1 MAHQRHCTH
10 MHNVLSHS
18 WNNVALHY
26 LFVGVDTISSSSIL
40 KCTKSCN
47 MCWIEQLTNAAS
59 NCECLPYQLLPRG
72 FAVYQAYVNAMRLC
86 AVSFL
91 LVLLCVSFGFCQ
103 HMSYGTCCSIYDW
116 FGWAESV
123 DCCCMVYTIGHMF
136 ALLVLLVLGSICVL
150 CCDFAKCND
159 DLPSLVLKHGAWGD
173 SGMAHV
179 HDGFSNFELTNKLL
193 RMLRSCNCVNTMLM
207 GMVVH
212 IKLFEQLAYCECI
225 LWVPTSKLLL

>member
-86 AVSFL
+86 TVSFL

-116 FGWAESV
+116 FWVSV
-123 DCCCMVYTIGHMF
+123 DPINKCHFTKIKPRNRTIKVIKSIQHILSHHFYFG
-136 ALLVLLVLGSICVL
+136 LVI
-150 CCDFAKCND
+150 
-159 DLPSLVLKHGAWGD
+159 
-173 SGMAHV
+173 
-179 HDGFSNFELTNKLL
+179 L
-193 RMLRSCNCVNTMLM
+193 RHLNTPLRQQHSHNLSVSFII
-207 GMVVH
+207 G
-212 IKLFEQLAYCECI
+212 
-225 LWVPTSKLLL
+225 